1 MVLVAGGQHASPIE
15 WLHLFNRN
23 PEVLLLEQLPVVQ
36 DVSLESARVSVG
48 DGSMSLPSFE
58 SFFGQSSD
66 ILYYTPHVKMLFS
79 PFLATCVG
87 SLAAWEVPCLAL
99 RVMECLIMH
108 QSLTHDRLAVP
119 ISFPM
124 ILMLCLNNFAA

>member
-1 MVLVAGGQHASPIE
+1 VVLVAGGQHASPIE

-36 DVSLESARVSVG
+36 DVSLEPTRVAVG

-66 ILYYTPHVKMLFS
+66 ILYYTPHVKMMFS

-87 SLAAWEVPCLAL
+87 SLAAWEVALPCLQL
-99 RVMECLIMH
+99 WLPEIL
-108 QSLTHDRLAVP
+108 SLC
-119 ISFPM
+119 FGY
-124 ILMLCLNNFAA
+124 

>member
-79 PFLATCVG
+79 PFLATPNRTLWPS
-87 SLAAWEVPCLAL
+87 SLPST
-99 RVMECLIMH
+99 R
-108 QSLTHDRLAVP
+108 R
-119 ISFPM
+119 FPAGDAPTQDVAG
-124 ILMLCLNNFAA
+124 LP